1 MLSSRLS
8 VHGEYTFSAM
18 EMVPSQ
24 GATEDRHLTGADLCN
39 YMEKYY
45 DTFLKTKVNF
55 IFNTEVLEISREQ
68 DGKWFVQTEDTQTHT
83 TNILKFCRIIIA
95 TGVSHLSSY
104 EVSPAPV

>member
-24 GATEDRHLTGADLCN
+24 GAASDRHLTGADLCN

-104 EVSPAPV
+104 EVSSAPV